1 LIPETANRLA
11 IVSVEFRDPATSQP
25 VRSTELA
32 RRVLAA
38 GAKSFPELQQNI
50 LGAPNW
56 RTWYLRLYADLAI
69 KESLSVKDTTEVAT
83 AGLAEFH
90 SCLVTESGIPLKQ
103 AVSEGYDQELVETVE
118 IRGTKPVEKI
128 ALEGL
133 TGPME
138 QSATEWVVD
147 GLAEPGLIE
156 SFRYLDQHESLNLG
170 NDLLF
175 AVAGAAEFAPTEHWL
190 CWGGTVAVV
199 ARPNPASWQKL
210 ISMARNS
217 GGTMLVPVR
226 KNSLTKKASELSDEE
241 LAAVAGLDILDHYAE
256 IASWMSSL
264 SAKPKR
270 RFVLGLY
277 AYTPSVNH
285 IRVQGVQESL
295 ASVAME
301 RIAASKLALSW
312 LATPTDS
319 APGPA
324 SIGQR
329 ALERF
334 GSRRASLILR
344 DSLLGI
350 FNAARPAKPKFYE
363 GANGEKLALIDAS
376 VQQQGPSYSFSKR
389 TQRWRAYLA
398 HYSGVKVSYAI
409 SPPARTNSVLRHKIL
424 RASYRGAPLFG
435 VKPFEVKVA
444 KSAAAAVLARDLN
457 DPTSFANKDTT
468 TELHAFSAVH
478 GGLWGLAY
486 RPRSIWI
493 AATLLGLPALLR
505 KGY

>member
-1 LIPETANRLA
+1 M
-11 IVSVEFRDPATSQP
+11 SVEFRDPATNQP
-25 VRSTELA
+25 IRSTELA

-56 RTWYLRLYADLAI
+56 RTWSLRLYADLAI
-69 KESLSVKDTTEVAT
+69 KEGLSVKDTTDVAT

-90 SCLVTESGIPLKQ
+90 SCLFTESGIPLKQ
-103 AVSEGYDQELVETVE
+103 AVTEGFDKDLVETIE
-118 IRGTKPVEKI
+118 IKGTSSAQKI
-128 ALEGL
+128 AIDGL

-138 QSATEWVVD
+138 QSAKEWAED

-156 SFRYLDQHESLNLG
+156 SFRFLDQNPALDLNK
-170 NDLLF
+170 DLLF

-190 CWGGTVAVV
+190 RWGGQVAVV
-199 ARPNPASWQKL
+199 ARPNPDSWQKL
-210 ISMARNS
+210 ISMARSS
-217 GGTMLVPVR
+217 GGTMLVPIR
-226 KNSLTKKASELSDEE
+226 KNLVSQPVDQMSDEE
-241 LAAVAGLDILDHYAE
+241 IAAVAGLDILEHYSE
-256 IASWMSSL
+256 ISSWMGKL
-264 SAKPKR
+264 SPRPSR

-295 ASVAME
+295 AAVAMDKLP
-301 RIAASKLALSW
+301 ASKLALSW

-319 APGPA
+319 APGPS
-324 SIGQR
+324 SIGLR
-329 ALERF
+329 ALARF
-334 GSRRASLILR
+334 GSRPPSHIIR
-344 DSLLGI
+344 DSLLGLI
-350 FNAARPAKPKFYE
+350 NAARIAKPKFYD
-363 GANGEKLALIDAS
+363 GTDGEKLSLIDAS

-424 RASYRGAPLFG
+424 RASYQGAPLFG

-457 DPTSFANKDTT
+457 DPASFANKETT
-468 TELHAFSAVH
+468 TELHCFSAVH

-493 AATLLGLPALLR
+493 AATALGLPALLR

>member
-1 LIPETANRLA
+1 M
-11 IVSVEFRDPATSQP
+11 SVEFRDPATNQP

-38 GAKSFPELQQNI
+38 GAKSFPEVQQNI

-69 KESLSVKDTTEVAT
+69 KEGLSVKDTSEVAT
-83 AGLAEFH
+83 AGLAELH
-90 SCLVTESGIPLKQ
+90 SCLFTESGMPLKQ
-103 AVSEGYDQELVETVE
+103 AVSEGFDKDLVETIE
-118 IRGTKPVEKI
+118 IRGSQPIQKI
-128 ALEGL
+128 SIDGS
-133 TGPME
+133 TGSLE
-138 QSATEWVVD
+138 QSATEWVAD

-156 SFRYLDQHESLNLG
+156 SFRYLDQNQSLDLG
-170 NDLLF
+170 KDLLF

-190 CWGGTVAVV
+190 RWGGTVAVV
-199 ARPNPASWQKL
+199 ARPNPTSWQKL
-210 ISMARNS
+210 ISLARS
-217 GGTMLVPVR
+217 SAGTMLIPVR
-226 KNSLTKKASELSDEE
+226 KNLLTKLASKLTDQE
-241 LAAVAGLDILDHYAE
+241 LADIAGLDILEHHAE
-256 IASWMSSL
+256 IASWMRQL
-264 SAKPKR
+264 SPRPTR

-295 ASVAME
+295 AAVAME
-301 RIAASKLALSW
+301 KLPASKLALSW

-324 SIGQR
+324 SIGLR
-329 ALERF
+329 AIARF
-334 GSRRASLILR
+334 GSRSPFRIIR
-344 DSLLGI
+344 DSLLGLI
-350 FNAARPAKPKFYE
+350 NAARIAKPKFYD
-363 GANGEKLALIDAS
+363 GTNGEKLSLIDAS

-398 HYSGVKVSYAI
+398 HYSGVKISYAI

-424 RASYRGAPLFG
+424 RASYQGAPLFG

-457 DPTSFANKDTT
+457 DPASYANKETT
-468 TELHAFSAVH
+468 TELHSFSAVH

>member
-1 LIPETANRLA
+1 M
-11 IVSVEFRDPATSQP
+11 SVEFKDPVTNKP
-25 VRSTELA
+25 VRSTDLA

-38 GAKSFPELQQNI
+38 GAKNFPELQQNI

-69 KESLSVKDTTEVAT
+69 KEGLSVKDTTEIAT

-90 SCLVTESGIPLKQ
+90 GCLFTETGTPLKQ
-103 AVSEGYDQELVETVE
+103 AVLEGFDKDLVETVE
-118 IRGTKPVEKI
+118 IRGSGSVEKVAI
-128 ALEGL
+128 DGL
-133 TGPME
+133 SGSME
-138 QSATEWVVD
+138 QSAASWVSD
-147 GLAEPGLIE
+147 GLAEPGLVE
-156 SFRYLDQHESLNLG
+156 SFRYLDQNQSLNLG
-170 NDLLF
+170 KDLLF

-190 CWGGTVAVV
+190 RWGGTVAVV
-199 ARPNPASWQKL
+199 ARPNPTSWQKL
-210 ISMARNS
+210 ISLARS
-217 GGTMLVPVR
+217 TGGTMLVPIR
-226 KNSLTKKASELSDEE
+226 KGLIAKPLADLSDDEI
-241 LAAVAGLDILDHYAE
+241 AAVAGLDILDHYAE
-256 IASWMSSL
+256 ISSWMGQL
-264 SAKPKR
+264 SPKPSR

-301 RIAASKLALSW
+301 KLPANKLALSW

-324 SIGQR
+324 SIGSR
-329 ALERF
+329 AIARF
-334 GSRRASLILR
+334 GSRSPSHIIR
-344 DSLLGI
+344 DSLLGLI
-350 FNAARPAKPKFYE
+350 NAARGAKPKFYE
-363 GANGEKLALIDAS
+363 GSQGEKLALIDAS

-424 RASYRGAPLFG
+424 RASYQGAPLFG
-435 VKPFEVKVA
+435 VRPFEVKVA
-444 KSAAAAVLARDLN
+444 KSAAAAVLVRDLN
-457 DPTSFANKDTT
+457 DEASFTNKGTT
-468 TELHAFSAVH
+468 TELHSFSAIH

-493 AATLLGLPALLR
+493 AATVLGLPALLR